1 MLPVLYSRLLHT
13 NIPQSSLKVSWPL
26 LGMATFTNSLCS
38 CPGNSG
44 CLDPSSDHS
53 GLLLPQLRKVTELF
67 LPLRSSSNFELC
79 TFSHAEELASPST
92 TRVSSHLVP
101 AQDSQVRSA
110 AGGLPSSRP
119 IAWPFGPQ
127 LLILTQ
133 QTHQA
138 ESYPAPWQQEPRA
151 RAPVD
156 LHSRA
161 PLRRCAWCRRRPGA
175 GRAPPPCAGVGDTG
189 SPPLLPVRRGW
200 GMLAYPLPVES
211 WRGQPLSLAVV

>member
-1 MLPVLYSRLLHT
+1 MPGPFSG
-13 NIPQSSLKVSWPL
+13 PL
-26 LGMATFTNSLCS
+26 
-38 CPGNSG
+38 
-44 CLDPSSDHS
+44 
-53 GLLLPQLRKVTELF
+53 GLLLPQLRRVTELF

-79 TFSHAEELASPST
+79 TFSRAEDLASPST
-92 TRVSSHLVP
+92 TRVKLTSS
-101 AQDSQVRSA
+101 SSA
-110 AGGLPSSRP
+110 GFPGEVSGRGLPSSRP
-119 IAWPFGPQ
+119 IAWPLGPQ

-161 PLRRCAWCRRRPGA
+161 PLRRCARCRRRPGA
-175 GRAPPPCAGVGDTG
+175 GRAPPPFAGVGDTG

-211 WRGQPLSLAVV
+211 WRGQPLSLTVARVPGQSKSPGPEQ